1 MAKKYYDYLKPKA
14 QQVSFSDTVNQQM
27 MMLEAQQQRQSSAA
41 LKSIKDRQKTMTAQE
56 RQLLG
61 FDTEGFSDV
70 HKEAFNN
77 KLLHTRAKVNDFYY
91 SGSHQG
97 EFFED
102 IMSLKELHG
111 DFKRHSTNV
120 KSERQALEG
129 WVTGTKDWTDKNNE
143 LRDDITTLSMKN
155 DMWNNSGI
163 DIQSLQYN
171 PATGDAY
178 AYYTDINGDRL
189 QGEDGQDVFGLVS
202 ASPTLGSKSF
212 YSPTASPYS
221 NLYPGAFSKNF
232 SSSLGRLEG
241 TLEEKTAM
249 LRSWVT
255 EEAINNPNVVA
266 TALNTFKDN
275 YGENVYQ
282 SVLNSDKSAG
292 GQEEG
297 YIAMDMREY
306 IDETMKFLTGK
317 LEEEGGGDSDRR
329 IFPSS
334 VQFNV
339 AEFPQPADF
348 MVGPTGGGY
357 GFDRIENY
365 GKGITALMVPKSGVG
380 TSGLMVESTYKP
392 QSPTDPRFG
401 EADSHYRVLGVAM
414 DETDT
419 HNLFVRAE
427 MYVEEDVSKISE
439 ARLARLKANMPT
451 GVELDMDNKTI
462 KSKVVRNFV
471 VPAINLDGS
480 KNQEYLSIL
489 GQVGYASGVTK
500 GSGSESLQAGMQS
513 LLTFNDEQAQLSASA
528 SAMNAQNPND
538 PNTQMMLDME
548 LMNSVEPIFIQ
559 RYGNNAEN
567 ELALLLNYVKEFPD
581 ERETILKAIQDGKI
595 PYVSTNGELI
605 FEDAQ

>member
-1 MAKKYYDYLKPKA
+1 MAKKYYDYLKPRG

-41 LKSIKDRQKTMTAQE
+41 LKAIKDRQKTMTAQE

-70 HKEAFNN
+70 HKEVFNN
-77 KLLHTRAKVNDFYY
+77 KLMHTRGKVNNFYY
-91 SGSHQG
+91 TGSHQG

-111 DFKRHSTNV
+111 NLKRHHSNV
-120 KSERQALEG
+120 QSEKTALEG

-143 LRDDITTLSMKN
+143 LRDDMTTLAMKN

-163 DIQSLQYN
+163 DVESIQYD

-189 QGEDGQDVFGLVS
+189 KGENGQDIFGLVS
-202 ASPTLGSKSF
+202 ESPTLGSKSF
-212 YSPTASPYS
+212 YSPTASPYA
-221 NLYPGAFSKNF
+221 NLLPGAFSKNF

-241 TLEEKTAM
+241 SLEEKTAT
-249 LRSWVT
+249 LRNWVT
-255 EEAINNPNVVA
+255 EEAKNNPNVVA

-282 SVLNSDKSAG
+282 SILNNDKNTRG
-292 GQEEG
+292 EEEG
-297 YIAMDMREY
+297 YIPMDMREY

-317 LEEEGGGDSDRR
+317 LEEGSGSDSDTN

-334 VQFNV
+334 VAFNLQSFIVPPELQLNNQFSPNMG
-339 AEFPQPADF
+339 Q
-348 MVGPTGGGY
+348 
-357 GFDRIENY
+357 
-365 GKGITALMVPKSGVG
+365 GISALLVPKAGVG
-380 TSGLMVESTYKP
+380 TSSLMVESTYKP
-392 QSPTDPRFG
+392 QSNADPRFG

-414 DETDT
+414 DETDV

-427 MYVEEDVSKISE
+427 MYVEEDVSKISP
-439 ARLARLKANMPT
+439 ARLARLQANMPA
-451 GVELDMDNKTI
+451 GVEIDMDNKTVR
-462 KSKVVRNFV
+462 SKVVRNFV
-471 VPAINLDGS
+471 VSPLNLDGS
-480 KNQEYLSIL
+480 RNTEYLSIL
-489 GQVGYASGVTK
+489 GQVGYASGATK
-500 GSGSESLQAGMQS
+500 GSGSEALQAGMQT

-538 PNTQMMLDME
+538 ANTQMMLDIQ
-548 LMNSVEPIFIQ
+548 LMNAVEPVLIQ
-559 RYGNNAEN
+559 RHGNNANN
-567 ELALLLNYVKEFPD
+567 ELALLLDYVKEFPD
-581 ERETILKAIQDGKI
+581 ERQTILKAIQDGKI
-595 PYVSTNGELI
+595 PYVSSTGELM
-605 FEDAQ
+605 FEDVQ

>member
-1 MAKKYYDYLKPKA
+1 MAKKYYDYLKPRG

-41 LKSIKDRQKTMTAQE
+41 LKAIKDRQKTMTAQE

-70 HKEAFNN
+70 HKEVFNN
-77 KLLHTRAKVNDFYY
+77 KLMHTRGKVNGFYY
-91 SGSHQG
+91 TGSHQG

-111 DFKRHSTNV
+111 NLKRHHSNV
-120 KSERQALEG
+120 QSEKTALEG

-143 LRDDITTLSMKN
+143 LRDDMTTLAMKN

-163 DIQSLQYN
+163 DVESIQYD

-189 QGEDGQDVFGLVS
+189 KGENGQDIFGLVS
-202 ASPTLGSKSF
+202 ESPTLGSKSF
-212 YSPTASPYS
+212 YSPTASPYA
-221 NLYPGAFSKNF
+221 NLLPGAFSKNF

-241 TLEEKTAM
+241 SLEEKTTT
-249 LRSWVT
+249 LRNWVT
-255 EEAINNPNVVA
+255 EEAKNNPNVVA

-282 SVLNSDKSAG
+282 SILSNDKNTRG
-292 GQEEG
+292 EEEG
-297 YIAMDMREY
+297 YLPMDMREY

-317 LEEEGGGDSDRR
+317 LEEEPSGDSDRN

-334 VQFNV
+334 VAFNMENFIVPPEFQLSNQFTANMG
-339 AEFPQPADF
+339 E
-348 MVGPTGGGY
+348 
-357 GFDRIENY
+357 
-365 GKGITALMVPKSGVG
+365 GISALLVPKAGVG

-392 QSPTDPRFG
+392 QSNADPRFG
-401 EADSHYRVLGVAM
+401 EVDSHYRVLGVAM
-414 DETDT
+414 DETDV

-427 MYVEEDVSKISE
+427 MYVEEDVSKISP
-439 ARLARLKANMPT
+439 ARLARLQANLPA
-451 GVELDMDNKTI
+451 GVEMDMDNKTV

-471 VPAINLDGS
+471 VSPLNLDGS
-480 KNQEYLSIL
+480 RNTEYLSIL
-489 GQVGYASGVTK
+489 GQVGYASGATK
-500 GSGSESLQAGMQS
+500 GSGSEALQAGMQT

-538 PNTQMMLDME
+538 ANTQMMLDMQ
-548 LMNSVEPIFIQ
+548 LMNAVEPVLIQ
-559 RYGNNAEN
+559 RHGNNANN
-567 ELALLLNYVKEFPD
+567 ELALLLDYVKEFPD
-581 ERETILKAIQDGKI
+581 ERQTILKAIQDGKI
-595 PYVSTNGELI
+595 PYVASTGELM